1 MGRLP
6 TQWAGKVIT
15 DRFPYNMSAELT
27 LTSNSPATQF
37 PDSAFLHSLD
47 KPFEVHR
54 LIPRV
59 VANADGGVML
69 PEQPDQETLA
79 ALIRIFITNLGI
91 TQTMMK
97 AATRLNALVKGSSE
111 RTWEF
116 AEPQVLQRG
125 QEFQTTAQS
134 LTFPVFTPTAA
145 GSLTVILDF
154 QGFLLQVAP
163 PSDNR

>member
-1 MGRLP
+1 MGRIAN
-6 TQWAGKVIT
+6 TWAGQLIT
-15 DRFPYNMSAELT
+15 DRFPYNMSAELV
-27 LTSNSPATQF
+27 LTTGQAATQF

-54 LIPRV
+54 MIPRV
-59 VANADGGVML
+59 VANDGSSVPL
-69 PEQPDQETLA
+69 ITQPDQELLA
-79 ALIRIFITNLGI
+79 ALVRIFITNLGI

-111 RTWEF
+111 RTWEW
-116 AEPQVLQRG
+116 AEPQTIQRG
-125 QEFQTTAQS
+125 QEFQVTAQA
-134 LTFPVFTPTAA
+134 LTFPVFAPTPAS
-145 GSLTVILDF
+145 SLSVIIDF

>member
-1 MGRLP
+1 MGRISN
-6 TQWAGKVIT
+6 QWAGQVIT

-27 LTSNSPATQF
+27 LVSGQAATQF

-59 VANADGGVML
+59 VANDGANVLL
-69 PEQPDQETLA
+69 PSQPDQETLQ
-79 ALIRIFITNLGI
+79 ALVRLFILNLGI

-97 AATRLNALVKGSSE
+97 AATRLNALTKGSSE

-125 QEFQTTAQS
+125 QEFQCTAQA
-134 LTFPVFTPTAA
+134 LTFPVFTPAA
-145 GSLTVILDF
+145 ASSITVILDF